1 MEAKKD
7 EELEQ
12 VEAQVDN
19 LNDLIYAKNKML
31 DDKNEEI
38 SELKDKIADQN
49 NEFEVYLK
57 ENNIKTL

>member
-1 MEAKKD
+1 
-7 EELEQ
+7 
-12 VEAQVDN
+12 
-19 LNDLIYAKNKML
+19 ML

-38 SELKDKIADQN
+38 SELKDKNADQN